1 MRNKYY
7 VLIEE
12 LLKEVEET
20 QAANVTAAAELVAES
35 IMSGGILQAFGSGHS
50 LAAAIEIT
58 GRAGGLI
65 PSKCIKEPAQGAYEK
80 IEGVGTLFCNKW
92 DVRKEDVVVLISNS
106 GRNPLGIEL
115 AIHAKKVGAKVIV
128 VTSLEASKQL
138 SCKHSGGKNLW
149 EYADVIL
156 DNRVQFGDS
165 SIEVPGL
172 PVKVC
177 GASSVSAAV
186 MENAMILEA
195 IEIMVAK
202 GYTPPVFMSTNVDGG
217 PEFNEKLT
225 KQYFD
230 RLHHI

>member
-1 MRNKYY
+1 MRNQYY
-7 VLIEE
+7 TVIEE

-20 QAANVTAAAELVAES
+20 QKDNISAAAKLVAQS
-35 IMSGGILQAFGSGHS
+35 IMDGGILQAFGSGHS

-65 PSKCIKEPAQGAYEK
+65 PAKCIKEPSQGAYES
-80 IEGVGTLFCNKW
+80 IEGVGTSFCKKL
-92 DVRKEDVVVLISNS
+92 DVRKEDVIVLISNS
-106 GRNPLGIEL
+106 GRNPLPIEI
-115 AIHAKKVGAKVIV
+115 AIHCRNVGAKVIV

-138 SCKHSGGKNLW
+138 SSKHSSGKNLW
-149 EYADVIL
+149 EFADVVL

-177 GASSVSAAV
+177 GTSSVAAAV

-195 IEIMVAK
+195 IEIMLEK
-202 GYTPPVFMSTNVDGG
+202 GYTPPVFMSQNVDGG
-217 PEFNEKLT
+217 PEFNEKYT
-225 KQYFD
+225 KKYFD
-230 RLHHI
+230 RLYHV